1 MERISNDIQVLMN
14 AVELKVENFEL
25 KSEEKIIAYFS
36 ELPAIGGFPYKIILV
51 EASDGN
57 IHSKFRQWDTSYNI
71 SQWTH
76 GIYNLDR
83 LKIIIDEKIFSI
95 ADQTILKNELSKLAQ
110 IKLPESIRDE
120 KAIILD
126 GSKWKF
132 GISLANKNVD
142 YVWTASTEEINLYV
156 PIIELIRKQYLDKI

>member
-1 MERISNDIQVLMN
+1 MERISNDIKTLMN
-14 AVELKVENFEL
+14 AVEAKVENFEL
-25 KSEEKIIAYFS
+25 KSGEKIIAYLS
-36 ELPAIGGFPYKIILV
+36 EFPTISGFPYKIILV
-51 EASDGN
+51 EASDGS

-83 LKIIIDEKIFSI
+83 LKIIVDEKTLSI

-120 KAIILD
+120 ETIILD

-132 GISLANKNVD
+132 GISLANKSVD
-142 YVWTASTEEINLYV
+142 YIWAASTEEINLFV
-156 PIIELIRKQYLDKI
+156 PIIELIRKQYLDRV